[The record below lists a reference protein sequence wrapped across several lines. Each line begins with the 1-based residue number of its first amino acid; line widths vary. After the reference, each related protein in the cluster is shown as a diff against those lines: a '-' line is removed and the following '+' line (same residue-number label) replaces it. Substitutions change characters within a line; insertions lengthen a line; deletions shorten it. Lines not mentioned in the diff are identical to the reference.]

1 MKITSEHLEAAR
13 LMGAC
18 KSRLQAYQPG
28 DDLSRVTVDDLI
40 WIESRDKKLARK
52 IADSSTHN
60 TPAGVLWV
68 EESAIFRANFLS
80 RDSIQI
86 RSSTVTRERS
96 SPG

>member
-60 TPAGVLWV
+60 TPAGVLWGKLPLWALG
-68 EESAIFRANFLS
+68 SGS
-80 RDSIQI
+80 GYGS
-86 RSSTVTRERS
+86 
-96 SPG
+96 G